1 MSNKEARPVLVGS
14 AKVINE
20 AGEMFVSIWTEVNG
34 EFTKV
39 EYGPYVDDFSGSE
52 EKVDWNAK
60 RLFSTTLS
68 LQLGYTMTFHEDAY
82 GDLQWCIYLGFE
94 PKADSP
100 TGVME
105 WRRETDEYVIDLRD
119 FAGYCWVLEEVM
131 KAFPQLH

>member
-1 MSNKEARPVLVGS
+1 MSNNKARPVLVGS
-14 AKVINE
+14 AKVTNDN
-20 AGEMFVSIWTEVNG
+20 GEMFISIWTEVDG
-34 EFTKV
+34 EFTKM
-39 EYGPYVDDFSGSE
+39 EYGPYTDDFSDSE
-52 EKVDWNAK
+52 EMVAENGK

-68 LQLGYTMTFHEDAY
+68 LQSGYTMTFHEDAC

-119 FAGYCWVLEEVM
+119 FSGYCWVLEDVM
-131 KAFPQLH
+131 EAFPQLH